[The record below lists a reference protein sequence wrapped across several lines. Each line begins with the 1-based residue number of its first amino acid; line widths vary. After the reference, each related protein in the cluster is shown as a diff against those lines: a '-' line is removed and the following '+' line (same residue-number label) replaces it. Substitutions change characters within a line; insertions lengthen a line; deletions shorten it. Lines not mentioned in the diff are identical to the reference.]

1 MSPEMSPGALPPLR
15 RAIVWRGDLL
25 RLAAADGPIALTRF
39 ARLLGLLQD
48 STEEEP
54 QTSGAGAEKN
64 RGGEGHVPDVTDPL
78 DLPFLATNDQWPW
91 LRRQATVWRPVQFS
105 GIAAV
110 DSPAA
115 QKGQLK
121 WNQPPQE
128 VLHGRKL
135 QEWRRLEPRLRSAL
149 QLHESAGDLDVPR
162 TIERLARGITDR
174 PFPRRGRRGWRPPI
188 QLILDWSRRLTP
200 YRSDRD
206 YVRARLRHLLG
217 NTNIEAFYGTAP
229 DPNGLNRCWDVVSRG
244 GVYRWPAAGTHVIV
258 VGDLGCLDRDDSD
271 RWTAA
276 WQRFGRELVNRGAIP
291 IALVPCD
298 PARIPRQLTRL
309 YRVIGWSGNGRGASS
324 VKDRAAMA
332 SRLMSLLSYCVWF
345 EWGMLRAMRQ
355 AFSWAA
361 DPGLE
366 ADIWQ
371 HPFAV
376 RKSLEAGFLATGAD
390 VDAMIEKFEA
400 EPDAVREKVLSI
412 WRSWRIRLGCE
423 VYFEELARL
432 RPETRALLGIADW
445 EDTKRA
451 WQYFLD
457 RVSNPHGS
465 SDGRSRETVQKYLRK
480 MVARASSRVAMDAD
494 IGPLY
499 MKLREHFGHT
509 DRGHDTPDQI
519 AVFLCGDQLM
529 LRGEMRGAAEP
540 IPTPAWSRVV
550 TLRTRTGFVELLAA
564 ERETAAVEDFGGKPS
579 HSTSLPIDKGELERS
594 GRTDTGDNDR
604 NGSEGQQ
611 ATKPSLASRFEIV
624 AGVPRSVAIPKAE
637 TLLIRTDSDEYRL
650 QKYARPQGGLAK
662 GRDRQLG
669 RDKFGVWLVSD
680 LAGVKTRWRWIPP
693 GGFLMGSPES
703 EPGRYD
709 DEGPRHWVRITR
721 GFWMLSTPCTQAL
734 WEAVMGSKANRSR
747 FKDPARPVE
756 NVSWND
762 AMEFL
767 EKLNKDVPG
776 CGFGLPTE
784 AQWEYACRAGS
795 AEALYRVPGETGQ
808 IEILGENNAPALDAI
823 AWYGGNS
830 GVDYDLTEA
839 HDSSDWPAK
848 QYQHQQAGTRK
859 VASKLPNAWGLYDML
874 GNVLEWCADGQR
886 DYSKGPEDDLSG
898 RTDDNIG
905 SRCVRGGGWSDLAR
919 DVRCAIRLQV
929 ESEDRDELL
938 GFRLVRVQDGS

>member
-1 MSPEMSPGALPPLR
+1 MLPEMSPGALPPLR
-15 RAIVWRGDLL
+15 QSLIWRGDLL
-25 RLAAADGPIALTRF
+25 RLASTDGPTALTRF
-39 ARLLGLLQD
+39 ARLLGLRQHP
-48 STEEEP
+48 TKKER
-54 QTSGAGAEKN
+54 QTKRRRAGET
-64 RGGEGHVPDVTDPL
+64 RGGTGQVPDVTGGENHA
-78 DLPFLATNDQWPW
+78 FVANNDQWPW
-91 LRRQATVWRPVQFS
+91 LRRQATVWRPFQFN
-105 GIAAV
+105 GIATV
-110 DSPAA
+110 ESPAA
-115 QKGQLK
+115 EKGQLK
-121 WNQPPQE
+121 WNGPPQE

-135 QEWRRLEPRLRSAL
+135 QEWRKLEPRLRSAL

-162 TIERLARGITDR
+162 TIEQLARGITDR
-174 PFPRRGRRGWRPPI
+174 PFPRQGRRGWRPPI

-217 NTNIEAFYGTAP
+217 NTNIEAFYGPAP
-229 DPNGLNRCWDVVSRG
+229 VPNGLNRCWDAVCRG

-271 RWTAA
+271 RLLIA
-276 WQRFGRELVNRGAIP
+276 WHRFGRELVNRGAVP

-298 PARIPRQLTRL
+298 PTRIPRKLTRL

-324 VKDRAAMA
+324 VKDRAAVA
-332 SRLMSLLSYCVWF
+332 NRLMSLLSYCVWF

-355 AFSWAA
+355 AFPWAA

-376 RKSLEAGFLATGAD
+376 RKSLEAGFLATGPD
-390 VDAMIEKFEA
+390 VDGMIEKLEA
-400 EPDAVREKVLSI
+400 EPDAVRKKVLSI

-432 RPETRALLGIADW
+432 RPETRALLGSGDW
-445 EDTKRA
+445 ADTKRG

-457 RVSNPHGS
+457 SVPISQNPSTSVSHPEFV
-465 SDGRSRETVQKYLRK
+465 RYLRK
-480 MVARASSRVAMDAD
+480 MVARASSRVAMDAE

-509 DRGHDTPDQI
+509 DRGHATPNQI
-519 AVFLCGDQLM
+519 AVFLIGDQLM
-529 LRGEMRGAAEP
+529 LRGGMGGAAEP
-540 IPTPAWSRVV
+540 VPGPGWSRVV

-564 ERETAAVEDFGGKPS
+564 ERETTTVEDFGGKPR
-579 HSTSLPIDKGELERS
+579 HSKSLANEKGELEWS
-594 GRTDTGDNDR
+594 GHTDTGENHR
-604 NGSEGQQ
+604 HGSEGPQ
-611 ATKPSLASRFEIV
+611 ATKLSLASRFEIV
-624 AGVPRSVAIPKAE
+624 AGVSRMVAIPQAE
-637 TLLIRTDSDEYRL
+637 TLVIRTDSDEYRL

-709 DEGPRHWVRITR
+709 DEGPRHWVKITR

-747 FKDPARPVE
+747 FKDPSRPVE

-767 EKLNKDVPG
+767 GKLNRDVPG

-808 IEILGENNAPALDAI
+808 IEILGDRNAPALDAI

-839 HDSSDWPAK
+839 HNSSDWPEK
-848 QYQHQQAGTRK
+848 QHQHQRAGTRK
-859 VASKLPNAWGLYDML
+859 VAGKLPNAWGLYDML
-874 GNVLEWCADGQR
+874 GNVWEWCADGQR
-886 DYSKGPEDDLSG
+886 DYTKGPENDPSG
-898 RTDDNIG
+898 RTGDNIG
-905 SRCVRGGGWSDLAR
+905 SRCVRGGSWDYRAR
-919 DVRCAIRLQV
+919 HVRCACRGQIA
-929 ESEDRDELL
+929 SEYRYEDL